1 MHPCWINVLVY
12 FETFEQLSKSH
23 VKNDAI
29 ALDNIIIYLTFILSE
44 IFHIIHSFNQCLKKK
59 KKSVAL
65 VELLICC
72 LTVTVKMQKLVLL
85 SAFPCK
91 CTWFDIL

>member
-59 KKSVAL
+59 KK
-65 VELLICC
+65 
-72 LTVTVKMQKLVLL
+72 KVLL
-85 SAFPCK
+85 
-91 CTWFDIL
+91 